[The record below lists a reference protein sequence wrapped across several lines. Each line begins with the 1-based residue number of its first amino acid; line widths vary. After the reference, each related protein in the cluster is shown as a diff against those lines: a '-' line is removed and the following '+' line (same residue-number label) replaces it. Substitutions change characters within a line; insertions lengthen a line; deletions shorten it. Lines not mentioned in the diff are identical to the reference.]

1 MSTIKWGQRCI
12 ARRFET
18 VQGTVVWKLDNEI
31 VIGKEGVVTRLYN
44 DGTVLIDFE
53 GDGNGECFLWL
64 TSALEPIPET
74 PNVWWPKQGDKV
86 LHNGK
91 IRTVTGYFQNTH
103 MLDNTVHAHFEELS
117 PVPTTEI
124 TPEEA
129 VRLLEQHTGK
139 SFTIKSK

>member
-18 VQGTVVWKLDNEI
+18 KGI
-31 VIGKEGVVTRLYN
+31 VAWTKSMNNFIGKECIVIMQYDKGSVSVIFE
-44 DGTVLIDFE
+44 DGGI
-53 GDGNGECFLWL
+53 GRCFCWL
-64 TSALEPIPET
+64 TTALEPIPET
-74 PNVWWPKQGDKV
+74 PKVWWPKQGDKV
-86 LHNGK
+86 LYNGK

-103 MLDNTVHAHFEELS
+103 MLDNTVHAHVEELS

-129 VRLLEQHTGK
+129 VKLLEQHTGK